1 MCGIVGSIHTNHP
14 IDPVLFQRQ
23 CETLRHRG
31 PDDHGVWFSA
41 DGCVAL
47 GNRRLAIQDLTPAG
61 HMPMSDPSGQVWI
74 TFNGEIYNFESLR
87 IDLETRGHTFQSG
100 SDTEVILAAYLEWG
114 TECLAHLNGMFAFAI
129 YDGRWQGVD
138 YSRSSSA
145 VDYQASGP
153 CIFMARDRAGEKP
166 LYYWHHIHGLAFASE
181 LKALMADPT
190 FPRRLSLSALNMLL
204 AFGYVPGEMCILEGV
219 KKLPPAHA
227 LIYDIHTGN
236 LCIWRYWAL
245 PGMCAREKAMHAEEC
260 VDELANL
267 LRESVRLRL
276 VADVPV
282 GVLLSGGIDSSLITA
297 MAAHCSTRAVKTF
310 TITFPGYAA
319 YDEAPYARRVAQYF
333 GTDHH
338 ELVAEPTTVDLLPE
352 LARCYDEP
360 IADSSL
366 VPTYLV
372 SYLTRQHVT
381 VALGGDGGDELFAG
395 YLHYSL
401 TLRRQRWR
409 SRIPQPLRAV
419 MAHGARRWLPV
430 GFKGRNFLSSLGG
443 DLGEGVVSAGL
454 LFDATAR
461 RFLFAE
467 PVRQSLN
474 HQLLEPERHKLG
486 LWQHNAEPVDQ
497 MTRLDFASYLPDNIL
512 AKVDRASMALSLEVR
527 APWLDRHI
535 VEFAFGRVHG
545 ALKAVP
551 RERKLLPRRLA
562 QRLLPSGLDLNR
574 KQGFSLPLASW
585 LKGEWG
591 YFMTHVLSEADSNL
605 FARDALHR
613 LVQGQR
619 YGFSNTSRLFA
630 LTMFELWRREYRVD
644 LP

>member
-1 MCGIVGSIHTNHP
+1 MCGIVGSIQTNHP
-14 IDPVLFQRQ
+14 IDPVLFRRQ

-61 HMPMSDPSGQVWI
+61 HMPMSEPSRQVWI

-87 IDLETRGHTFQSG
+87 IDLETRGYTFQSG

-129 YDGRWQGVD
+129 YDGRWQGMD
-138 YSRSSSA
+138 YGRSRSA
-145 VDYQASGP
+145 VDYGPSGP

-166 LYYWHHIHGLAFASE
+166 LYYWHHTHGLAFASE
-181 LKALMADPT
+181 LKALMADLSL
-190 FPRRLSLSALNMLL
+190 PRRLSLSALNNLL
-204 AFGYVPGEMCILEGV
+204 AFGYVPGDICILEGV

-227 LIYDIHTGN
+227 LMYNIQTGR
-236 LCIWRYWAL
+236 LRIWRYWSLPEMCPREEAL
-245 PGMCAREKAMHAEEC
+245 HAEEGA
-260 VDELANL
+260 DELAHL

-310 TITFPGYAA
+310 TITFPGYGA

-338 ELVAEPTTVDLLPE
+338 ELVAEPTTVDLLPDM
-352 LARCYDEP
+352 ARCYDEP
-360 IADSSL
+360 LADSSL

-372 SYLTRQHVT
+372 SSLTRQDVT

-409 SRIPQPLRAV
+409 ARIPRPLRAA
-419 MAHGARRWLPV
+419 MANGARRWLPV
-430 GFKGRNFLSSLGG
+430 GFRGRNFLASLAG
-443 DLGEGVVSAGL
+443 DLGEGLVSAGI

-467 PVRQSLN
+467 PVWRSLN
-474 HQLLEPERHKLG
+474 SQLFQPERDKLG
-486 LWQHNAEPVDQ
+486 LWCHNVEPVDQ
-497 MTRLDFASYLPDNIL
+497 MTRLDFATYLPDDIL
-512 AKVDRASMALSLEVR
+512 MKVDRASMAVSLELR

-535 VEFAFGRVHG
+535 IEFAFGRVPA
-545 ALKAVP
+545 ALKAGP
-551 RERKLLPRRLA
+551 EDRKILPRCLA
-562 QRLLPSGLDLNR
+562 QRLLPPGLDLNR
-574 KQGFSLPLASW
+574 KQGFSLPLESW

-605 FARDALHR
+605 FARDALHKLIQR
-613 LVQGQR
+613 QR

-630 LTMFELWRREYRVD
+630 LTMFELWRREYKVA